1 MTGVDV
7 KGVIAVVILAPL
19 PQFVRHD
26 QVCTVLELRL
36 LDQARFLAV
45 GIVGAG
51 AIVAAHA
58 VVIAAAIRHSGQHRL
73 PLDHIPG
80 IAGINVDCFVARS
93 VHADVFN
100 AGNARFGQ
108 DVVHF
113 RRAAVGRSCG
123 MGADCNIGINQQVG
137 SLCGGQREVVDALC
151 INGGGVLVAVGSAAL
166 NGTAVALACILQ
178 LDHALLPFQQVAGCT
193 GVLAATST
201 PQLHQLGVALVVH
214 RCQTRVT
221 ADLAV
226 ILHTGEILR
235 VCNVRIGLAGTV
247 GALRPLLVTAGRVA
261 AHTQD
266 AVAALVALTHIGI
279 LLQHPDQMIGTA
291 HKVVIVDVLA
301 SVDRVAA
308 VLVLFRR
315 HFHAPELRQTGKIIL
330 AGFCGGRRG
339 AGQAH
344 AVVGQLTDCGVGC
357 AEQRELYA
365 MHAAVVQH
373 IAEPTFQHPV
383 IGAGVR
389 IPVRRPPVYEQ
400 HVHFP
405 CRGHFLSQRVIVPV
419 DGVFIAGCQ
428 NGGTAIARRR
438 HGGTGHRSK
447 NLLQGFIG
455 CHVSSCHV

>member
-7 KGVIAVVILAPL
+7 KGEVSCVILAPL

-36 LDQARFLAV
+36 LDQAGFLAV
-45 GIVGAG
+45 GVVGAG
-51 AIVAAHA
+51 AIVAAHGI
-58 VVIAAAIRHSGQHRL
+58 VVAAAVRHGGKHRL

-80 IAGINVDCFVARS
+80 IAGINVDRFVARS
-93 VHADVFN
+93 VHVDIFD
-100 AGNARFGQ
+100 AGNAGFGL
-108 DVVHF
+108 DVMHGGIV
-113 RRAAVGRSCG
+113 AVGRALRV
-123 MGADCNIGINQQVG
+123 GANGNVGINKQV
-137 SLCGGQREVVDALC
+137 CGLLGRHREVVHALC

-166 NGTAVALACILQ
+166 NGAAVALARILQ

-193 GVLAATST
+193 SVLAATGT

-247 GALRPLLVTAGRVA
+247 SALRPPFITAGRVA

-266 AVAALVALTHIGI
+266 AIAALVSLTHIGI
-279 LLQHPDQMIGTA
+279 LLQHPDQMIGAA

-308 VLVLFRR
+308 VLILFCC
-315 HFHAPELRQTGKIIL
+315 HLHAPELRQTGKIIL
-330 AGFCGGRRG
+330 AGFRGGRRS

-344 AVVGQLTDCGVGC
+344 TVVGQFANCSIGC

-365 MHAAVVQH
+365 MHAVVVQH
-373 IAEPTFQHPV
+373 VSKPAFQHPV

-389 IPVRRPPVYEQ
+389 VPVCRPPVHEKN
-400 HVHFP
+400 VHFP
-405 CRGHFLSQRVIVPV
+405 CCGHFLSQCIIVPV
-419 DGVFIAGCQ
+419 NGVFIAGRQ
-428 NGGTAIARRR
+428 NGGATIARRR
-438 HGGTGHRSK
+438 HRGAGHRSK

>member
-36 LDQARFLAV
+36 LDQAGFLAV
-45 GIVGAG
+45 GVVGAG

-80 IAGINVDCFVARS
+80 ISGINVDCFVARS
-93 VHADVFN
+93 VHVDVFN
-100 AGNARFGQ
+100 AGNAGFGL
-108 DVVHF
+108 DVMQGGIVT
-113 RRAAVGRSCG
+113 VGRALRV
-123 MGADCNIGINQQVG
+123 GANGNVGINKQV
-137 SLCGGQREVVDALC
+137 CGLLGRHREVVHALC
-151 INGGGVLVAVGSAAL
+151 VNGGSVLVVVGSAAL
-166 NGTAVALACILQ
+166 NGAAVALACILQ

-193 GVLAATST
+193 SVLAATGT

-261 AHTQD
+261 THTQD

-291 HKVVIVDVLA
+291 HKIVVVDVLA

-308 VLVLFRR
+308 VLVLFCR

-330 AGFCGGRRG
+330 AGFCGGRRS

-344 AVVGQLTDCGVGC
+344 AVVGQLTDCSIGC

-365 MHAAVVQH
+365 MHTAVVQH
-373 IAEPTFQHPV
+373 TAEPTFQHPV
-383 IGAGVR
+383 IGAGIR

>member
-26 QVCTVLELRL
+26 QVCAVLELRL

-45 GIVGAG
+45 GVVGAG

-58 VVIAAAIRHSGQHRL
+58 VVITAAIRHSGQHRL

-80 IAGINVDCFVARS
+80 IAGINVDCFVSRS
-93 VHADVFN
+93 VHVDVFN
-100 AGNARFGQ
+100 AGNAGFGL
-108 DVVHF
+108 DVMQGGIIT
-113 RRAAVGRSCG
+113 VGRALCV
-123 MGADCNIGINQQVG
+123 GANGNVGINKQV
-137 SLCGGQREVVDALC
+137 CGLLGRHREVVHALC
-151 INGGGVLVAVGSAAL
+151 INGGSVLVAVGSAAL
-166 NGTAVALACILQ
+166 NGAAVALACILQ
-178 LDHALLPFQQVAGCT
+178 LDHALLPFQQVSGCT
-193 GVLAATST
+193 GVLATTST

-235 VCNVRIGLAGTV
+235 ICNVRIGLAGTV
-247 GALRPLLVTAGRVA
+247 SALRPLFITAGRVA

-344 AVVGQLTDCGVGC
+344 AVVCQFANRSIGC

-389 IPVRRPPVYEQ
+389 IPVRCPPVYEQ

-428 NGGTAIARRR
+428 NSGAAIARRR
-438 HGGTGHRSK
+438 HRCARYRSE

>member
-7 KGVIAVVILAPL
+7 KGVVSCVILAPL

-36 LDQARFLAV
+36 LDQAGFLAV
-45 GIVGAG
+45 CVVGAG

-58 VVIAAAIRHSGQHRL
+58 VVITTAIRHSRQHRL

-80 IAGINVDCFVARS
+80 VAGINVDRFVARS
-93 VHADVFN
+93 VHVDIFN
-100 AGNARFGQ
+100 AGNAGFGL
-108 DVVHF
+108 DVMQGGIVAVS
-113 RRAAVGRSCG
+113 RALRVGANG
-123 MGADCNIGINQQVG
+123 NVGINKQV
-137 SLCGGQREVVDALC
+137 CGLLGRYREVVHALC
-151 INGGGVLVAVGSAAL
+151 INGGSVLVAVGSAAL

-193 GVLAATST
+193 GVLATTRT

-221 ADLAV
+221 ADFAV

-247 GALRPLLVTAGRVA
+247 GALRPLFITAGRVA

-279 LLQHPDQMIGTA
+279 LLQHPDQMIGAA

-308 VLVLFRR
+308 VLILFRC
-315 HFHAPELRQTGKIIL
+315 HFHAPELRQTCKIIL
-330 AGFCGGRRG
+330 AGFCGGRRS
-339 AGQAH
+339 AGQTH
-344 AVVGQLTDCGVGC
+344 AVVGQFANRSIGC
-357 AEQRELYA
+357 AEQWELYA
-365 MHAAVVQH
+365 MHAVVVQH
-373 IAEPTFQHPV
+373 VAKPAFQHTV
-383 IGAGVR
+383 IGAGIRVP
-389 IPVRRPPVYEQ
+389 IRRPPVYEQ

-419 DGVFIAGCQ
+419 DGIFIAGCQ

>member
-7 KGVIAVVILAPL
+7 KGEISCVILAPL

-26 QVCTVLELRL
+26 QVCTVLELCL
-36 LDQARFLAV
+36 LDQAGFLAV
-45 GIVGAG
+45 GVVGAG

-58 VVIAAAIRHSGQHRL
+58 VVITAAIRHSGQHRL
-73 PLDHIPG
+73 PLDHIPS
-80 IAGINVDCFVARS
+80 IAGINVDRFVARS
-93 VHADVFN
+93 VHVDVFN
-100 AGNARFGQ
+100 AGNAGFGL
-108 DVVHF
+108 DVIQGGIVT
-113 RRAAVGRSCG
+113 VGRALRV
-123 MGADCNIGINQQVG
+123 GANGNVGINKQV
-137 SLCGGQREVVDALC
+137 CGLLGRHREVVHALC
-151 INGGGVLVAVGSAAL
+151 INGGSVLVVVGSAAL
-166 NGTAVALACILQ
+166 NGAAVALACILQ

-193 GVLAATST
+193 GVLATTST

-235 VCNVRIGLAGTV
+235 VCNVRIGLAGAV

-291 HKVVIVDVLA
+291 HKVVIVDVLT

-308 VLVLFRR
+308 VLILFRC
-315 HFHAPELRQTGKIIL
+315 HLHAPELRQTGKIIL

-373 IAEPTFQHPV
+373 VAKPAFQHTI
-383 IGAGVR
+383 IGAGIRVP
-389 IPVRRPPVYEQ
+389 IRRPPVHEQ
-400 HVHFP
+400 HVHLLP
-405 CRGHFLSQRVIVPV
+405 RRDLLCHITVVPV
-419 DGVFIAGCQ
+419 DCVLIAGCQ
-428 NGGTAIARRR
+428 NSGAAIARRR
-438 HGGTGHRSK
+438 HRGARYRSE

>member
-7 KGVIAVVILAPL
+7 KGVVAVVILAPL

-36 LDQARFLAV
+36 LDQTGFLAIGV
-45 GIVGAG
+45 VGAG
-51 AIVAAHA
+51 AIVTAHA
-58 VVIAAAIRHSGQHRL
+58 VVITAAIRHSGQHRL

-80 IAGINVDCFVARS
+80 IAGINVDRFVARS
-93 VHADVFN
+93 VHVDIFD
-100 AGNARFGQ
+100 AGNACFGL
-108 DVVHF
+108 DVMQGGIVT
-113 RRAAVGRSCG
+113 VGRALRV
-123 MGADCNIGINQQVG
+123 GANGNIGINKQV
-137 SLCGGQREVVDALC
+137 CGLLGRHREVVHALC

-166 NGTAVALACILQ
+166 NGAAVALACILQ
-178 LDHALLPFQQVAGCT
+178 LDHALLPFQQVSGCT
-193 GVLAATST
+193 SVLAATGT

-235 VCNVRIGLAGTV
+235 VCNVRIGLAGAV
-247 GALRPLLVTAGRVA
+247 GALRPLFITAGRVA

-279 LLQHPDQMIGTA
+279 LLQHPDQMVATA

-308 VLVLFRR
+308 VLILFRC
-315 HFHAPELRQTGKIIL
+315 HLHAPELRQTCKIIL
-330 AGFCGGRRG
+330 AGFCGGRRS

-344 AVVGQLTDCGVGC
+344 AVVGQFANCSIGC

-365 MHAAVVQH
+365 MHAVVVQH
-373 IAEPTFQHPV
+373 VSKPAFQHTV
-383 IGAGVR
+383 IGACIRV
-389 IPVRRPPVYEQ
+389 PVRRPPVHEQ
-400 HVHFP
+400 HVHF
-405 CRGHFLSQRVIVPV
+405 LSRRDLLCHIAVVPV
-419 DGVFIAGCQ
+419 DRVLIAGCQ
-428 NGGTAIARRR
+428 NSSAAITRRR